1 MTPANFF
8 GKLKAGAYYNWR
20 TYRVLPSVCAA
31 QAAIESGWGES
42 GLTKSANNLFG
53 MKGSYNG
60 SSVTMRTAEYTAGG
74 SLYYINAAFRKYPN
88 WNASVVDYANNLR
101 KSGYYPASAF
111 TTQSYRTQ
119 ITLIGRVYATSPS
132 YATDVIKMIETY
144 GLDKWDKDA
153 IAGGTGGTFD
163 PSELGASDGG
173 SGSGGGQYKTFQ
185 EDYIKENS
193 TTRPKLKL
201 SSIKGIVIHE
211 IQTNA
216 TAAAFRNTLNSG
228 YQGKK
233 MGFHVV
239 VDKSSAIAMVPL
251 NEGVYH
257 ADRTGQKLVAGLSN
271 PDNATISIGV
281 INTNADEIP
290 TSTLKNLTLVAAEIA
305 RIYNLPT
312 KNIWPAYLVDGVIE
326 PQAWYY
332 NAISYSSF
340 LAVAEAVK
348 VGGEGAITNPDY
360 GTPTG
365 GGHDGKVNP
374 QWGTYQYLV
383 DIANATIRKFP
394 GMRITSGYRAE
405 DPYRHG
411 SRQAIDIAFP
421 ASQNGAA
428 KYKEVANWVYET
440 YPTQVAYVITLGQVR
455 DRKGSSGTGASG
467 NWVRWPDNDHYDHLH
482 IDGLLGANDISKAGS
497 NIGGLIPAGEGAIQ
511 ELIKEGVSWEGKLK
525 YSMERRHQIYPGGYA
540 DCSSF
545 TQYVVR
551 KVTKRDI
558 GSNTWAQVA
567 SGKSVPISQM
577 RAGDLVFWE
586 KTYNAPPP
594 THVGIVIS
602 GQGPTAKVVHCG
614 PLSGVAVITA
624 NQIPGL
630 YAARR
635 IFSDADYNASQNNKN
650 ASKPTVSTKGTYAL
664 AITGATNAY
673 SQDIGG
679 YSVKRLPTGEVY
691 RVAKVGVNSL
701 KIIGKVGVAMQNA
714 RSVSAQAI
722 SDATPFSV
730 SSAQSSLVADLVDEG
745 VEMWVPMHST
755 SIQIAELPT
764 VDAPI
769 GTARIKIPVKVLD
782 GPSAMSKQIYEGGK
796 NKTYAVDEVVPIYA
810 IENRFG
816 LVSPT
821 KEEWIT
827 LASAY
832 VEVSVELETLVTTE
846 VDFTKGQTIET
857 QVIGRAIVSD
867 EPFQVEGVIMK
878 SGAVAFAHHDLLPIG
893 ALIKI
898 EIPTNPD
905 LNREVVVVSNNLE
918 TSNGNNIEIYFD
930 NELDKYNFGT
940 RNTLVSLVRQVEIP
954 DELDRFFNGDELSP
968 GANVGGGI
976 IFE

>member
-1 MTPANFF
+1 MRNGGKIMTPANFF

-60 SSVTMRTAEYTAGG
+60 ASVTMRTAEYTAGG

-111 TTQSYRTQ
+111 ATQSYRTQ

-132 YATDVIKMIETY
+132 YAADVIKMIETY

-163 PSELGASDGG
+163 PSELGGSGGG
-173 SGSGGGQYKTFQ
+173 SGSGDGQYKTFQ

-233 MGFHVV
+233 MGFHVI
-239 VDKSSAIAMVPL
+239 VDKSSAIATVPL

-257 ADRTGQKLVAGLSN
+257 ADRTGQRLVTGLGN
-271 PDNATISIGV
+271 PNNATISIGV
-281 INTNADEIP
+281 INTNVNEIP
-290 TSTLKNLTLVAAEIA
+290 TSTLQNLTLVAAEIA

-332 NAISYSSF
+332 NAIAYSSF
-340 LAVAEAVK
+340 LAVTEAVK
-348 VGGEGAITNPDY
+348 VGGEDAITNPDY
-360 GTPTG
+360 GDGSSSG
-365 GGHDGKVNP
+365 GG
-374 QWGTYQYLV
+374 
-383 DIANATIRKFP
+383 
-394 GMRITSGYRAE
+394 
-405 DPYRHG
+405 
-411 SRQAIDIAFP
+411 
-421 ASQNGAA
+421 
-428 KYKEVANWVYET
+428 
-440 YPTQVAYVITLGQVR
+440 
-455 DRKGSSGTGASG
+455 SSS
-467 NWVRWPDNDHYDHLH
+467 
-482 IDGLLGANDISKAGS
+482 
-497 NIGGLIPAGEGAIQ
+497 GLIPGGEGVIKDV
-511 ELIKEGVSWEGKLK
+511 IKEAVSWEGKLK
-525 YSMERRHQIYPGGYA
+525 YSMERRYEIYPGGYA

-558 GSNTWAQVA
+558 GANTWAQVA
-567 SGKSVPISQM
+567 SGKSVSISQM

-594 THVGIVIS
+594 THVGLVIS

-614 PLSGVAVITA
+614 TAAGVAIITA

-635 IFSDADYNASQNNKN
+635 IFSDADYNASQNNNN

-691 RVAKVGVNSL
+691 RVAEVGTNSL
-701 KIIGKVGVAMQNA
+701 KIVGKVGVAMQNA
-714 RSVSAQAI
+714 KSVSAQAI
-722 SDATPFSV
+722 SDATPFSIT
-730 SSAQSSLVADLVDEG
+730 STQSSLVADLADDG

-764 VDAPI
+764 IDASI

-782 GPSAMSKQIYEGGK
+782 GPSAMSKQVYEGGK
-796 NKTYAVDEVVPIYA
+796 NKTYAIDQVVPIYA

-821 KEEWIT
+821 KDEWIT

-832 VEVSVELETLVTTE
+832 AEVSVELETLVTTE
-846 VDFTKGQTIET
+846 VDFSKGQTIET

-867 EPFQVEGVIMK
+867 EPFQAEGVIMK
-878 SGAVAFAHHDLLPIG
+878 SGAAAFAHPDLLPIG
-893 ALIKI
+893 SLIKI

-905 LNREVVVVSNNLE
+905 LNREAVVVSNNLE

-940 RNTLVSLVRQVEIP
+940 RNALVSLVRQVEIP
-954 DELDRFFNGDELSP
+954 DELDKFFNGDELSP
-968 GANVGGGI
+968 GADVGGGV

>member
-8 GKLKAGAYYNWR
+8 SKIKAGAFYNWR

-31 QAAIESGWGES
+31 QAALESGWGES

-53 MKGSYNG
+53 VKGSYNG
-60 SSVTMRTAEYTAGG
+60 SSITMRTAEQDSNGRV
-74 SLYYINAAFRKYPN
+74 YYINAAFRKYPN
-88 WNASVVDYANNLR
+88 WGASTADYANNLR
-101 KSGYYPASAF
+101 NSGYYPASAF
-111 TTQSYRTQ
+111 NTKSYKTQ
-119 ITLIGRVYATSPS
+119 INLIGRIYARDIN
-132 YATDVIKMIETY
+132 YIGKVIQVIETY
-144 GLDKWDKDA
+144 GLQKWDQEA
-153 IAGGTGGTFD
+153 FSGGTGGNFD
-163 PSELGASDGG
+163 PSEI
-173 SGSGGGQYKTFQ
+173 SGGGSSGSSSQYKTFQ
-185 EDYIKENS
+185 EDYIKENN
-193 TTRPKLKL
+193 TTRPKVKL
-201 SSIKGIVIHE
+201 SGIKGIVIHE

-233 MGFHVV
+233 MGFHVI
-239 VDKSSAIAMVPL
+239 VDKSSAIATVPL

-257 ADRTGQKLVAGLSN
+257 ADRTGQRLVTGLGN
-271 PDNATISIGV
+271 PDNTTISIGV
-281 INTNADEIP
+281 INTNENEIP

-332 NAISYSSF
+332 NAIAYSSF

-348 VGGEGAITNPDY
+348 VGGEDAITNPDY
-360 GTPTG
+360 GDGSSSG
-365 GGHDGKVNP
+365 GG
-374 QWGTYQYLV
+374 
-383 DIANATIRKFP
+383 
-394 GMRITSGYRAE
+394 
-405 DPYRHG
+405 
-411 SRQAIDIAFP
+411 
-421 ASQNGAA
+421 
-428 KYKEVANWVYET
+428 
-440 YPTQVAYVITLGQVR
+440 
-455 DRKGSSGTGASG
+455 SSS
-467 NWVRWPDNDHYDHLH
+467 
-482 IDGLLGANDISKAGS
+482 
-497 NIGGLIPAGEGAIQ
+497 GLIPGGEGVIKDV
-511 ELIKEGVSWEGKLK
+511 IKEAVSWEGKLK
-525 YSMERRHQIYPGGYA
+525 YCMKRRYEIYPGGYA

-558 GSNTWAQVA
+558 GANTWAQIA
-567 SGKSVPISQM
+567 SGKSVSISQM

-586 KTYNAPPP
+586 KTYPAPPP
-594 THVGIVIS
+594 THVGLVIS

-614 PLSGVAVITA
+614 TAGKYGGVAIITA

-635 IFSDADYNASQNNKN
+635 IFSDADYNASQNNSN
-650 ASKPTVSTKGTYAL
+650 TSKPTVSTKGTYAL
-664 AITGATNAY
+664 SVIGATNAY

-691 RVAKVGVNSL
+691 RVAEVGTNSL
-701 KIIGKVGVAMQNA
+701 KIVGKVGVAMQNA
-714 RSVSAQAI
+714 KSVSAQAI
-722 SDATPFSV
+722 SDATPFSIT
-730 SSAQSSLVADLVDEG
+730 STQSSLVADLVDNG

-764 VDAPI
+764 VDASI
-769 GTARIKIPVKVLD
+769 GTAKIKIPVKVLD
-782 GPSAMSKQIYEGGK
+782 GPSAMSKQVYEGGK
-796 NKTYAVDEVVPIYA
+796 NKTYAIDQVVPIYA

-821 KEEWIT
+821 KDEWIT

-857 QVIGRAIVSD
+857 QVIGRAIISD
-867 EPFQVEGVIMK
+867 EPFQAEGVIMK
-878 SGAVAFAHHDLLPIG
+878 SGAAAFAHPDLLPIG
-893 ALIKI
+893 SLIKI

-940 RNTLVSLVRQVEIP
+940 RNALVSLVRQVEIP
-954 DELDRFFNGDELSP
+954 DELDKFFNGDELSP
-968 GANVGGGI
+968 GADVGGGV